1 MNSEM
6 RNQNTPTSTT
16 IPFVP
21 WENGSNQN
29 QQYRVIEHR
38 EYRRRLAGAVRT
50 LLQRQNRAYH
60 RRINQLQEQWH
71 QQKQQ
76 QQQQMNM
83 NMNQSAPSG
92 FMENEDVIRLT
103 VDLPGVNK
111 DDIQIQLITSPSP
124 YELRITAKRSY
135 MSIDSTSCVSTNT
148 KSQRYCINQNV
159 IDVSQINATL
169 HHGVLTV
176 TAPKKKVNFVAENFP
191 SDMDACN
198 DHSAQDMN
206 NDAPSMA
213 GSNNSVAVK
222 PPPNDEGERM
232 IEIINIAVSE
242 E

>member
-6 RNQNTPTSTT
+6 RNQNTPSSTT

-29 QQYRVIEHR
+29 PQYHRIEHR

-50 LLQRQNRAYH
+50 LLYRQNRAYQ
-60 RRINQLQEQWH
+60 RRIYQLHEQWH
-71 QQKQQ
+71 QQQTRLP
-76 QQQQMNM
+76 
-83 NMNQSAPSG
+83 QSAPAD

-111 DDIQIQLITSPSP
+111 DDIQVQVVALSLQ

-148 KSQRYCINQNV
+148 KAQRYCVNHNV
-159 IDVSQINATL
+159 VDVTQINATL
-169 HHGVLTV
+169 HNGVLTV
-176 TAPKKKVNFVAENFP
+176 TAPKKKSKRAVENGTNGM
-191 SDMDACN
+191 DMAK
-198 DHSAQDMN
+198 DHSIHKMDTN
-206 NDAPSMA
+206 NDTSLVA
-213 GSNNSVAVK
+213 GSNNDTTVESCL
-222 PPPNDEGERM
+222 NDEETQSN
-232 IEIINIAVSE
+232 EIINVAVSE